1 MHEVLIIKC
10 KRKLGKVLCNVVRE
24 SEAHMGQWYE
34 SAFVKIHYFLNGVI
48 FFFCCTLSFFYC
60 DYTVKND

>member
-48 FFFCCTLSFFYC
+48 FFFVAHCLSFIV
-60 DYTVKND
+60 TTL